1 MTKKL
6 PSSAGRHATNS
17 HIVYYPDGRCY
28 LNLAGSYDYL
38 ESPYY
43 ASQACELKRI
53 EIHPTCKEML
63 DAYIPPLFLQ
73 KAKLAELPA
82 PEFYMSNGYF
92 EPPVIIDPVNP
103 FGIRSRVVLKS
114 GREEAVAKSMTRN
127 YTYGICCQE
136 LPPNSHIERFR
147 SVLGWCFHTRY
158 RALSQAIWE
167 VYRIPLAKVRVIVK
181 DDGTMLLSDIAQL
194 PYESLS
200 AREKKHLEEH
210 VQWEA

>member
-1 MTKKL
+1 MHKKA
-6 PSSAGRHATNS
+6 STSAGRHATDS
-17 HIVYYPDGRCY
+17 HIAFYPAEQCY

-43 ASQACELKRI
+43 ISQERELKRI

-73 KAKLAELPA
+73 KAKLAGLPS
-82 PEFYMSNGYF
+82 PEFYTSNGYF

-103 FGIRSRVVLKS
+103 FMIRSRVVLKA

-158 RALSQAIWE
+158 RELSKAVWD
-167 VYRIPLAKVRVIVK
+167 VYKIPLAKVRVIVK
-181 DDGTMLLSDIAQL
+181 EDGTMLLSDIAQL
-194 PYESLS
+194 PYETLS
-200 AREKKHLEEH
+200 AREKKYLGEQ
-210 VQWEA
+210 VQWDA